1 MPLHSSC
8 STLPF
13 VCACS
18 LSLFPSL
25 LLPEVRQ
32 QLVLS
37 PLPLSLY
44 YCCHRQSPTPPRL
57 CAVPIQFGV
66 LLARVQHSA
75 VINHY
80 TTSPPRQPTRPLCI
94 AHAAPPP
101 RLFALPPLAPSPST
115 LPPRLFALPLAPSP
129 STLPPVTPRFRRPPS
144 LPLFLPSSSA
154 SFPAPS
160 PRHFPLALAVLP
172 VLPLPCQ
179 RLLPHYSR
187 SLPPSHCRAV
197 TV

>member
-101 RLFALPPLAPSPST
+101 RLFALPPSLLLRPRFPHVCSPSPS
-115 LPPRLFALPLAPSP
+115 LLLRPR
-129 STLPPVTPRFRRPPS
+129 S
-144 LPLFLPSSSA
+144 LPLLLASAALRVFRSS
-154 SFPAPS
+154 FRP
-160 PRHFPLALAVLP
+160 
-172 VLPLPCQ
+172 LPLRSPL
-179 RLLPHYSR
+179 RLLVTFLSLLLSFLFSHFRVSAFSR
-187 SLPPSHCRAV
+187 TTLAPCLRP
-197 TV
+197 TVGR

>member
-1 MPLHSSC
+1 M
-8 STLPF
+8 
-13 VCACS
+13 CACS

-25 LLPEVRQ
+25 LLPGARQ

-44 YCCHRQSPTPPRL
+44 YCCHRQSPAPPRL

-101 RLFALPPLAPSPST
+101 RS
-115 LPPRLFALPLAPSP
+115 FALPLAPSP